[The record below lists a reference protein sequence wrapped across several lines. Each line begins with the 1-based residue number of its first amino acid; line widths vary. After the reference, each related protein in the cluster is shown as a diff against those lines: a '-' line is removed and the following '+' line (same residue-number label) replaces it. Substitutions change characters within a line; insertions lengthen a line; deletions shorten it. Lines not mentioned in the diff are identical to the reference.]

1 MIYNIVILALIKMM
15 ILAPPPTRPVREY
28 KPSRWQ
34 LVLMASGKI
43 IDPIPPPSPEVFT
56 VAALD
61 IGAITKLA
69 EIELG
74 SVDHTSR
81 YHQKSATPK
90 RWQPGEGFGNTR

>member
-1 MIYNIVILALIKMM
+1 LLLYDML

-34 LVLMASGKI
+34 LVPMASGKI

-61 IGAITKLA
+61 IGAIIKLA

-74 SVDHTSR
+74 YIDDTSR
-81 YHQKSATPK
+81 HHQKSATPK
-90 RWQPGEGFGNTR
+90 R